1 MPISFHHKCVLMTVG
16 FLPVLWRPIA
26 TAWPAIIQYTA
37 TWAIGI
43 GIYIPDHRCHSL
55 ADVQMHANTKQ

>member
-26 TAWPAIIQYTA
+26 TAWPTTTYSDMGNRNRHI
-37 TWAIGI
+37 
-43 GIYIPDHRCHSL
+43 HS
-55 ADVQMHANTKQ
+55 